1 MESFTY
7 RSRIRTS
14 AKELFKWHKLPGAFE
29 RLTPPWEDIEV
40 LERSNGL
47 EDGSRVVIRTKIGP
61 VPMIWS
67 IEHGDYKEEKQFC
80 DIQIKG
86 PFKHWEH
93 THTFVPDGPTACFL
107 EDNVKFLL
115 PMGTLGELFGNDLV
129 IRKLETLFEYRHGT
143 LIKDIKMHKKYGVKS
158 MKMLITGSTGLIGS
172 SLVPFLTTGG
182 HSVTRLKRDK
192 SKIGENDLYWNPE
205 KGEIDTSKLE
215 GFDAVVHL
223 SGENV
228 AGRWTDQKKAQIEHS
243 RVQSTRFLCNIL
255 SKLKKKPG
263 VLVCASAIG
272 FYGDCGDEIL
282 TEDSQAG
289 KGFLPE
295 VSKKWEAATTV
306 AGKAGIR
313 VVNLRLGVVLSPR
326 GGALE
331 KMLFPFRM
339 GLGGK
344 IGSGRQWMS
353 WISIH
358 DVIGAI
364 YHAINEDSF
373 AGPVNAVSPNPVTNL
388 EFTNTLG
395 NVLNRPTF
403 LKIPALLLRTLFGEM
418 ADETLLSSAR
428 VIPSKLLST
437 GYEFQFNDLEASLR
451 NLLGKPKVS

>member
-7 RSRIRTS
+7 RSRIKTS
-14 AKELFKWHKLPGAFE
+14 AKDLFKWHTRAGALE
-29 RLTPPWEDIEV
+29 RLTPPWEDVEV
-40 LERSNGL
+40 LERSNGI

-61 VPMIWS
+61 VPMTWL
-67 IEHGDYKEEKQFC
+67 IEHSDYKEEKQFC
-80 DIQIKG
+80 GIQIKG

-93 THTFVPDGPTACFL
+93 THTFVPDGPNACFM

-115 PMGTLGELFGNDLV
+115 PMGTLGELFGNELV
-129 IRKLETLFEYRHGT
+129 IRKLESLFEYRHGT
-143 LIKDIKMHKKYGVKS
+143 LMKDIKLHKKYGVKT
-158 MKMLITGSTGLIGS
+158 MKILITGSTGLIGS
-172 SLVPFLTTGG
+172 SLIPFLTTGG
-182 HSVTRLKRDK
+182 HNITCLKRDK
-192 SKIGENDLYWNPE
+192 SKTGESDLYWNPE

-243 RVQSTRFLCNIL
+243 RVHSTKFLCNTL
-255 SKLKKKPG
+255 SKLKNKPG

-272 FYGDCGDEIL
+272 FYGNRGDEIL

-289 KGFLPE
+289 KGFLAD
-295 VSKKWEAATTV
+295 VSKKWEAATAV
-306 AGKAGIR
+306 ASKAGIR

-358 DVIGAI
+358 DVIGAS
-364 YHAINEDSF
+364 YHAINDDSLE
-373 AGPVNAVSPNPVTNL
+373 GPVNAVSPKPVTNL

-403 LKIPALLLRTLFGEM
+403 FTVPSLLLRTLFGEM
-418 ADETLLSSAR
+418 ADETLLSSTR
-428 VIPSKLLST
+428 VTPSRLMSS
-437 GYEFQFNDLEASLR
+437 GYEFQYTDLEASLR
-451 NLLGKPKVS
+451 NLLGKPKI

>member
-14 AKELFKWHKLPGAFE
+14 AKDLFTWHTRAGAFE
-29 RLTPPWEDIEV
+29 RLAPPWEDVAV
-40 LERSNGL
+40 LEKTDGL

-61 VPMIWS
+61 VPMTWL
-67 IEHGDYKEEKQFC
+67 IEHRDYREEKQFC

-93 THTFVPDGPTACFL
+93 THTFVPDGPNACFL

-115 PMGTLGELFGNDLV
+115 PMWILGEVFGEELV
-129 IRKLETLFEYRHGT
+129 IRRLETLFEYRHGT
-143 LIKDIKMHKKYGVKS
+143 LMRDMKMHKKYGVTS
-158 MKMLITGSTGLIGS
+158 MKILITGSTGLIGS
-172 SLVPFLTTGG
+172 SLIPFLTTGG
-182 HSVTRLKRDK
+182 HRVIRLKRDK

-228 AGRWTDQKKAQIEHS
+228 ARRWTDEKKTEIEES
-243 RVQSTRFLCNIL
+243 RVKSTRLLSNSL
-255 SKLKKKPG
+255 SKLEKKPA

-272 FYGDCGDEIL
+272 FYGNRGDEIL

-289 KGFLPE
+289 KGFLAD
-295 VSKKWEAATTV
+295 VSRKWEAAT
-306 AGKAGIR
+306 ALARKAGIR

-331 KMLFPFRM
+331 KMLLPFRV

-344 IGSGRQWMS
+344 VGSGHQWMS

-358 DVIGAI
+358 DVIGAT
-364 YHAINEDSF
+364 YHAINDDSIV
-373 AGPVNAVSPNPVTNL
+373 GPVNAVSPKPATNL

-395 NVLNRPTF
+395 NVLKRPTF
-403 LKIPALLLRTLFGEM
+403 FSVPSSLLRVIFGEM

-428 VIPSKLLST
+428 VMPSKLLSS
-437 GYEFQFNDLEASLR
+437 GYEFQFTDLETSLR
-451 NLLGKPKVS
+451 NLLGKPKV

>member
-1 MESFTY
+1 MTW
-7 RSRIRTS
+7 
-14 AKELFKWHKLPGAFE
+14 L
-29 RLTPPWEDIEV
+29 
-40 LERSNGL
+40 
-47 EDGSRVVIRTKIGP
+47 
-61 VPMIWS
+61 
-67 IEHGDYKEEKQFC
+67 IEHRDYREEKQFC

-93 THTFVPDGPTACFL
+93 THTFVPDGPNACFL

-115 PMGTLGELFGNDLV
+115 PMWILGEVFGNELV
-129 IRKLETLFEYRHGT
+129 IRRLETLFEYRHGT
-143 LIKDIKMHKKYGVKS
+143 LMRDMKMHKKYGVTP
-158 MKMLITGSTGLIGS
+158 MKILITGSTGLIGS
-172 SLVPFLTTGG
+172 SLIPFLTTGG
-182 HSVTRLKRDK
+182 HRVIRLKRDK

-228 AGRWTDQKKAQIEHS
+228 ARRWTDEKKAEIEES
-243 RVQSTRFLCNIL
+243 RVKSTRLLSNSL
-255 SKLKKKPG
+255 SKLEKKPA

-272 FYGDCGDEIL
+272 FYGNRDDEIL

-289 KGFLPE
+289 KGFLAD
-295 VSKKWEAATTV
+295 VGRKWEAAT
-306 AGKAGIR
+306 ALARKAGIR

-331 KMLFPFRM
+331 KMLLPFRV

-344 IGSGRQWMS
+344 VGSGHQWMS

-358 DVIGAI
+358 DVIGAT
-364 YHAINEDSF
+364 YHAINDDSIV
-373 AGPVNAVSPNPVTNL
+373 GPVNAVSPKPATNL

-395 NVLNRPTF
+395 NVLKRPTF
-403 LKIPALLLRTLFGEM
+403 FSVPSSLLRVIFGEM

-428 VIPSKLLST
+428 VMPSKLLSS
-437 GYEFQFNDLEASLR
+437 GYEFQFTDLETSLR
-451 NLLGKPKVS
+451 NLLGKPKV

>member
-14 AKELFKWHKLPGAFE
+14 AKDLFKWHKQPGAFE
-29 RLTPPWEDIEV
+29 RLSPPWEDVEV
-40 LERSNGL
+40 LEKSGGI

-61 VPMIWS
+61 VPMIWL
-67 IEHGDYKEEKQFC
+67 IEHRDYKEEKQFC

-93 THTFVPDGPTACFL
+93 THTFVPDGPNACFM

-115 PMGTLGELFGNDLV
+115 PMGTLGELFGNELV

-143 LIKDIKMHKKYGVKS
+143 LMNDIKTHKKYGVKP
-158 MKMLITGSTGLIGS
+158 MKVLITGSTGLIGS
-172 SLVPFLTTGG
+172 SLIPFLSTGV
-182 HSVTRLKRDK
+182 HSVTCLKRDK

-205 KGEIDTSKLE
+205 RGEIDTSKLE

-228 AGRWTDQKKAQIEHS
+228 AGRWTDQKKAKIEHS
-243 RVQSTRFLCNIL
+243 RIHTTKFLCNTL
-255 SKLKKKPG
+255 SKKLKKKPA

-272 FYGDCGDEIL
+272 FYGNRGDEIL
-282 TEDSQAG
+282 TEDSEAG
-289 KGFLPE
+289 KGFLAD

-306 AGKAGIR
+306 ASKAGIR

-331 KMLFPFRM
+331 KMLLPFRV
-339 GLGGK
+339 GLGGRV
-344 IGSGRQWMS
+344 GSGRQWMS
-353 WISIH
+353 WISVH
-358 DVIGAI
+358 DVIGAA
-364 YHAINEDSF
+364 YHAINDDSIE
-373 AGPVNAVSPNPVTNL
+373 GPVNAVSPKAVTNL
-388 EFTNTLG
+388 EFTTTLG

-403 LKIPALLLRTLFGEM
+403 FAIPSLLLRALFGEM
-418 ADETLLSSAR
+418 ADETLLSSTR
-428 VIPSKLLST
+428 VMPSKLLST
-437 GYEFQFNDLEASLR
+437 GYEFQFADLEASLR
-451 NLLGKPKVS
+451 NLLGKPKV

>member
-14 AKELFKWHKLPGAFE
+14 AKDLFTWHTRAGAFE
-29 RLTPPWEDIEV
+29 RLAPPWEDVAV
-40 LERSNGL
+40 LEKTDGL

-61 VPMIWS
+61 VPMTWL
-67 IEHGDYKEEKQFC
+67 IEHRDYREEKQFC

-93 THTFVPDGPTACFL
+93 THTFVPDGPNACFL

-115 PMGTLGELFGNDLV
+115 PMWILGEVFGEELV
-129 IRKLETLFEYRHGT
+129 IRRLETLFEYRHGT
-143 LIKDIKMHKKYGVKS
+143 LMRDMKMHKKYGVTS
-158 MKMLITGSTGLIGS
+158 MKILITGSTGLIGS
-172 SLVPFLTTGG
+172 SLIPFLTTGG
-182 HSVTRLKRDK
+182 HRVIRLKRDK
-192 SKIGENDLYWNPE
+192 SKIGENDVYWNPE

-228 AGRWTDQKKAQIEHS
+228 ARRWTDEKKTEIEES
-243 RVQSTRFLCNIL
+243 RVKSTRLLSNSL
-255 SKLKKKPG
+255 SKLEKKPA

-272 FYGDCGDEIL
+272 FYGNRGDEIL

-289 KGFLPE
+289 KGFLAD
-295 VSKKWEAATTV
+295 VSRKWEAAT
-306 AGKAGIR
+306 ALARKAGIR

-331 KMLFPFRM
+331 KMLLPFRV

-344 IGSGRQWMS
+344 VGSGHQWMS

-358 DVIGAI
+358 DVIGAT
-364 YHAINEDSF
+364 YHAINDDSIV
-373 AGPVNAVSPNPVTNL
+373 GPVNAVSPKPATNL

-395 NVLNRPTF
+395 NVLKRPTF
-403 LKIPALLLRTLFGEM
+403 FSVPSSLLRVIFGEM

-428 VIPSKLLST
+428 VMPSKLLSS
-437 GYEFQFNDLEASLR
+437 GYEFQFTDLETSLR
-451 NLLGKPKVS
+451 NLLGKPKV